1 MPGISGDPGDTVTPQ
16 DEWKYKGQAGTP
28 GYPGRAGDDL
38 YLEIQDAK
46 IVEGP
51 KGPLGDSGMSGNPG
65 RGGGKGALGDRV
77 KINNY
82 TISNKSYWA
91 NYYIDMTTTRA
102 TFLYP
107 CVQKSKLDH
116 LHSK

>member
-51 KGPLGDSGMSGNPG
+51 KGPLGDFGMSGNPG

-77 KINNY
+77 KKII
-82 TISNKSYWA
+82 TQ
-91 NYYIDMTTTRA
+91 YYKKKKCPIFRI
-102 TFLYP
+102 L
-107 CVQKSKLDH
+107 S
-116 LHSK
+116 

>member
-77 KINNY
+77 KKIITQY
-82 TISNKSYWA
+82 YKKKTSAQYLGSYLR
-91 NYYIDMTTTRA
+91 DQGKFSMC
-102 TFLYP
+102 FL
-107 CVQKSKLDH
+107 
-116 LHSK
+116 